1 MEPTLAVVWHYW
13 IGVVLVL
20 SAVLL
25 VIMTIVM
32 YFRKVVSTRY
42 PD

>member
-1 MEPTLAVVWHYW
+1 MEPFLAVVWHFW
-13 IGVVLVL
+13 IGAVLAL
-20 SAVLL
+20 SAILAV
-25 VIMTIVM
+25 VMTIVM